1 MMVVKLSFFFLKK
14 MVNKNKN
21 RSAMLLLIL
30 SGVWQNKSR
39 NRNALYM
46 ELEIHGELKT

>member
-30 SGVWQNKSR
+30 SGVCD
-39 NRNALYM
+39 
-46 ELEIHGELKT
+46 KTKAETEMHCTWN